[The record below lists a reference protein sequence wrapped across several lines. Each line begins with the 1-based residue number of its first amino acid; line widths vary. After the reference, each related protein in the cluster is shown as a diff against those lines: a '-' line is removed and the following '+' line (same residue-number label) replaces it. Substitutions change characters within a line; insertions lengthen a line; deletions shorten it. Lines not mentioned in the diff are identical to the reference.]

1 MTGTPKPP
9 AHIQPYVEILG
20 IDGAIDF
27 FLEFGGSEIYLSA
40 TPKGKSRLVQHVGA
54 QRAQELAV
62 AVGHLKV
69 RIPTT
74 KPWIAQV
81 WHSRGLPVAEIARRL
96 HMTDVAVRR
105 WLKAG
110 PGNIAPD
117 PRQPSLF

>member
-1 MTGTPKPP
+1 MTGEITAP

-20 IDGAIDF
+20 VDGAIAF
-27 FLEFGGSEIYLSA
+27 FLEFGGAEVYLSA
-40 TPKGKSRLVQHVGA
+40 TPKGRSQLVQHMGA
-54 QRAQELAV
+54 GKAQQLAE
-62 AVGHLKV
+62 AIGHLKV

-74 KPWIAQV
+74 KPWIARV

-105 WLKAG
+105 WLKSG
-110 PGNIAPD
+110 TGNTGPD